1 MKGGRDILSEYG
13 SDVSHPQAP
22 RAGSG
27 GVTRA
32 ETLNYD
38 PPKGP
43 ANMHHVGPGLGQ
55 HNHGHNQQAH
65 TGPGYCSGSPGLH
78 GGTTHKGGSQRG

>member
-13 SDVSHPQAP
+13 HDVPHPQAP
-22 RAGSG
+22 RATSG

-32 ETLNYD
+32 ETLNYHT
-38 PPKGP
+38 PAGP
-43 ANMHHVGPGLGQ
+43 RGQHDQGPGLHQ

-65 TGPGYCSGSPGLH
+65 TGPGYCSGGPGI
-78 GGTTHKGGSQRG
+78 GGTSHKGGSQRG

>member
-1 MKGGRDILSEYG
+1 MKGGRDILGEYG
-13 SDVSHPQAP
+13 RDVPHPQAP

-32 ETLNYD
+32 ETLKYD

-43 ANMHHVGPGLGQ
+43 TNMHQSGPGIHGD
-55 HNHGHNQQAH
+55 NHGMAQCPVAGRGEGGHA
-65 TGPGYCSGSPGLH
+65 GI